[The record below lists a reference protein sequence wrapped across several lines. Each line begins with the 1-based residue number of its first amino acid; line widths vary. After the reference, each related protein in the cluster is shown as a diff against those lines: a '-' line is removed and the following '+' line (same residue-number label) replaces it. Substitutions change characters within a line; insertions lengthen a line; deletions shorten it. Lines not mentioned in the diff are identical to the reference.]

1 MGHTVV
7 TIGRILVADDEPALL
22 DAMIYA
28 LQHAGF
34 DIEAAASGEEALA
47 KLASGSF
54 DVVVLDVMLPGKSGF
69 EVCEEIRSHSDV
81 PIIMLTAR
89 DGESD
94 RVRGLDV
101 GADDY
106 ITKPYSTKE
115 LVSRVRAI
123 VRRRQ
128 LDGSSQRL
136 RLGDI
141 EIERLAR
148 RVTVGSTVV
157 SLTPSEYEILVL
169 LARSPG
175 VVLSRRTIKQHL
187 WGSEFI
193 GDERVCDVHIYSL
206 RQKIAR
212 GGGDPSTI
220 ATIRGEGYQARPS

>member
-1 MGHTVV
+1 MA
-7 TIGRILVADDEPALL
+7 RILVADDEPALL
-22 DAMIYA
+22 DAVTYA

-34 DIEAAASGEEALA
+34 EVEAAASGEEALA

-54 DVVVLDVMLPGKSGF
+54 DLVVLDVMLPGKSGF
-69 EVCEEIRSHSDV
+69 QVCEEIRSQNSDV

-94 RVRGLDV
+94 RVRGLDI

-106 ITKPYSTKE
+106 VAKPYSTRE
-115 LVSRVRAI
+115 LVSRIRAI

-128 LDGSSQRL
+128 LDGSSRRL

-148 RVTVGSTVV
+148 RVTIGTTVV

-175 VVLSRRTIKQHL
+175 VVVSRRAIKQHL
-187 WGSEFI
+187 WGSEFV
-193 GDERVCDVHIYSL
+193 GDERVCDVHIYTL

-220 ATIRGEGYQARPS
+220 ATIRGEGYQARPR